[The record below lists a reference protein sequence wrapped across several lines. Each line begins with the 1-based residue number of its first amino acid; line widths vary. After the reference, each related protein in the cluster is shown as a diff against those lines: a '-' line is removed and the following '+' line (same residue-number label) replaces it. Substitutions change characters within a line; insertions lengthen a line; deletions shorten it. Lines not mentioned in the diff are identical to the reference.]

1 MKRVPYILVA
11 ILLMAGLVVMAGCGG
26 GGTSDDG
33 IPPNDP
39 PIASAGGEQSVQVG
53 GAVSFGGTGTD
64 AGGSIVKYE
73 WDFDGDGV
81 YDWSSETAGSATH
94 VYSAAGTYTAVLRVT
109 DNNGAT
115 DIDTITITVSPETV
129 DISGTWSGNWSRSDG
144 GEVGTM
150 IAIIT
155 QIGGS
160 LSGDM
165 TVTSTTFPS
174 SKETTV
180 SGSVEGND
188 VVFGIAIS
196 TNGETV
202 TIDYVGTISEDGDQM
217 SGTYSISTGYTGTW
231 NATRQ

>member
-1 MKRVPYILVA
+1 MRKSKLVMIA
-11 ILLMAGLVVMAGCGG
+11 VAFMLIAAVVIGCTGDG
-26 GGTSDDG
+26 DNGDG
-33 IPPNDP
+33 IPPNNP

-73 WDFDGDGV
+73 WDFDGDGI
-81 YDWSSETAGSATH
+81 YDWSSGTTGSATH

-109 DNNGAT
+109 DNKGAT
-115 DIDTITITVSPETV
+115 DTDTITITVSLETV
-129 DISGTWSGNWSRSDG
+129 DISGTWSGNWSTSDG
-144 GEVGTM
+144 GEVGTLT
-150 IAIIT
+150 AIIT

-165 TVTSTTFPS
+165 TVISTTFS
-174 SKETTV
+174 TVKETTV

-196 TNGETV
+196 TNGTTV
-202 TIDYVGTISEDGDQM
+202 TIDYVGTISEDGNQM